1 MGVVNCVKFKQKVTI
16 LNYTTY
22 LFQKEKIN
30 YRKIRMKNNLIINE
44 FLTLISIVSFG
55 AAPWADVMAMPQTR
69 IGPNNPVGGF
79 RPLPNEGGGRPATPN
94 EGRRNPRPEAARR
107 NPANGRRN
115 PNARP
120 SKKITK

>member
-16 LNYTTY
+16 LKYTTY

-79 RPLPNEGGGRPATPN
+79 RPLPNEG
-94 EGRRNPRPEAARR
+94 RRNPRPETARR

-120 SKKITK
+120 SKKIIIK

>member
-1 MGVVNCVKFKQKVTI
+1 MKFKQKVTI

-55 AAPWADVMAMPQTR
+55 PWADVMAMPQTR

-79 RPLPNEGGGRPATPN
+79 RPIPN
-94 EGRRNPRPEAARR
+94 EGRRNPVPEAARR